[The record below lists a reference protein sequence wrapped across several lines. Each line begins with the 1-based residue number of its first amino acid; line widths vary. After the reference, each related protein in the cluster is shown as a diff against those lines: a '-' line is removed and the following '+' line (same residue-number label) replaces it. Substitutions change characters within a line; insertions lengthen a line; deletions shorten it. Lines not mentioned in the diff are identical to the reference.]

1 MKRMPL
7 GLSSIE
13 QSSSRNKHA
22 RGRKSLLPLPPPT
35 IANQRDPPASSLT
48 SSKQQKKEKLLDQPP
63 QSKHHQEHEIG
74 GGGGGSGRLKPLG
87 GNRPLQLSLSSAPSS
102 LLWESGESILLGS
115 INEHEEE
122 EDD

>member
-13 QSSSRNKHA
+13 QSSSSRNKHA

-63 QSKHHQEHEIG
+63 QSNHHQEHDIG
-74 GGGGGSGRLKPLG
+74 GGGGRLKPLG
-87 GNRPLQLSLSSAPSS
+87 GNRPIQLSLSSAPSS
-102 LLWESGESILLGS
+102 QLWESGESILLGS

-122 EDD
+122 EEED